1 MATASQFSDRGLALV
16 RTFRA
21 AFSALSEH
29 KSDVE
34 RTQINEIIANHL
46 RSSAPMALL
55 GTADVLEPT
64 SEVIVP
70 LQDGARIDL
79 TIDEGTLV
87 MYVVE
92 ASGKDAAVPLSAGRA
107 EDLRR
112 GLARM
117 IGGAK

>member
-1 MATASQFSDRGLALV
+1 MVASPTLSDRAFHLI

-21 AFSALSEH
+21 AFAALNELKNSTEQQ
-29 KSDVE
+29 
-34 RTQINEIIANHL
+34 QITEVIAAHL
-46 RSSAPMALL
+46 RSSQPLALL
-55 GTADVLEPT
+55 GTSGVLEPA

-79 TIDEGTLV
+79 TLDEGNLV
-87 MYVVE
+87 MYVIE
-92 ASGKDAAVPLSAGRA
+92 ASGKDVAVPVSAGRA